1 MADHTNL
8 SHRFFLS
15 IALLSTVAAV
25 TEPDLTGELVS
36 LRSSSES
43 GVIRLNDESVSRF
56 ITSVSIPRPYSL
68 IIFFNSINLNS
79 EPLQEFRREFGFVSA
94 SFTSNNN
101 NRSDV
106 TDKLF
111 FCEIDSTDSEA
122 FHRFGIRSLPQIC
135 LVDPSMEN
143 LQDEKAM
150 MEEDDVDGTAESV
163 AEFVE
168 SRTHLTVGPIHRPPL
183 LSKTQ
188 ISVIATLIA
197 ISAPFLIKKV
207 LKGETVLHNS
217 RVWLYGAVFV
227 YFFSVSGTMH
237 NIIKSVPLFLTDR
250 EDSNKLVFFYEGS
263 QYQLGA
269 EGFSVGFLYNAVGLL
284 LAYVTNA
291 LVRVR
296 NVNEQRVVMM
306 LVMVVSLLAVK
317 RVVYL
322 DNWKI
327 GTVDSQPS
335 SMAGGCGG
343 ILVFVS
349 GSIQLHGEDRPLR
362 FSQIGAGQEALLGKK
377 VLPLCH
383 RECMPICMKVT
394 EATQEICDGACQAG
408 CVQLQGRGTGL
419 SATDQG
425 VDMVIA

>member
-15 IALLSTVAAV
+15 IALLSTVAV

-135 LVDPSMEN
+135 L
-143 LQDEKAM
+143 KAM

-322 DNWKI
+322 DNWKTGYQI
-327 GTVDSQPS
+327 QMYWPS
-335 SMAGGCGG
+335 SW
-343 ILVFVS
+343 
-349 GSIQLHGEDRPLR
+349 QWH
-362 FSQIGAGQEALLGKK
+362 
-377 VLPLCH
+377 
-383 RECMPICMKVT
+383 
-394 EATQEICDGACQAG
+394 
-408 CVQLQGRGTGL
+408 
-419 SATDQG
+419 
-425 VDMVIA
+425 